1 MIEPLQPSAAIQ
13 IPRVYFWGSLPNRQ
27 PPSSTSRSTGPGTST
42 TYAVRSKWA
51 NTAAGGPSRT
61 SCPRPR
67 TSFGWPTPP
76 TRPGILYT
84 SIGRTIAGI
93 DLSARGD
100 VQPRLTADGGILR
113 IGSAGGAYDSVI
125 HDLQLLSGSVL
136 TGSAD
141 YVLTGQP
148 SCRTTPYSTAPVR
161 RRSRP
166 AVTPSQTA
174 SSWTTA
180 DGSWCRSL
188 THNGCYDYLYSA
200 TAR

>member
-1 MIEPLQPSAAIQ
+1 MGKHGRGGTIPDQLPKATDIVWVANAPDQAGDPLHIHRPDH
-13 IPRVYFWGSLPNRQ
+13 RRNR
-27 PPSSTSRSTGPGTST
+27 PVST
-42 TYAVRSKWA
+42 
-51 NTAAGGPSRT
+51 
-61 SCPRPR
+61 
-67 TSFGWPTPP
+67 
-76 TRPGILYT
+76 
-84 SIGRTIAGI
+84 
-93 DLSARGD
+93 RGC
-100 VQPRLTADGGILR
+100 QPRLTADGGILR

-125 HDLQLLSGSVL
+125 HDLQLLSRSVL

-161 RRSRP
+161 RHSRP

-180 DGSWCRSL
+180 DGFWCRSL